1 MLYHTNKLVKL
12 KILLFFSIFFN
23 SCTTNI
29 GTLAIVST
37 EEVDLKS
44 EYVNIGVVKGQ
55 YRAPWFIVPLRDLRR
70 FDKAIDNAL
79 KKNKISYITDLKIN
93 EEKKILY
100 LFGVVVIRV
109 EGFGWK
115 KVESK
120 YDPETGIIIN

>member
-1 MLYHTNKLVKL
+1 MLYHANTLVKF

-29 GTLAIVST
+29 GTLTIAST

-44 EYVNIGVVKGQ
+44 EYVNIGVVKGE
-55 YRAPWFIVPLRDLRR
+55 YRVPWFIIPMRDLRR
-70 FDKAIDNAL
+70 FDKAIDNSL
-79 KKNKISYITDLKIN
+79 RKNKISYITDLKIN
-93 EEKKILY
+93 EEKIILY
-100 LFGVVVIRV
+100 LFGVVIIRV

-120 YDPETGIIIN
+120 YDPETGNIIN